1 MRILEY
7 IKLIRVHQWYK
18 NLLIFLPLIFVG
30 ELFIKEIWGVMLLG
44 FIALCL
50 VSSSNYI
57 LNDIIDI
64 KRDKSHPEKK
74 SRPLASGKVSIFEAV
89 LLLIIFLGASI
100 YIAYGLNIMFLACVG
115 FLFLFTLLYSVFLKK
130 EPIADVVAI
139 SINFVVRAVS
149 GAFILKVM
157 ISPWLVVCPFFLA
170 LFLAVGKRDAD
181 LRFMKGNASKH
192 KEVLKHYNLE
202 LTNTMMIISTTCLV
216 IAYSLYSFSRTAL
229 LLLTLPFAIYA
240 IFRYYYLVIKGSEIA
255 RHPEKVYKDWQLV
268 VVGLLWA
275 AIIFI
280 IFYFVLGKINFG
292 FMIK

>member
-18 NLLIFLPLIFVG
+18 NLLIFLPMIFVG

-44 FIALCL
+44 FVALCL
-50 VSSSNYI
+50 ISSSNYV
-57 LNDIIDI
+57 LNDIIDV
-64 KRDKSHPEKK
+64 KRDRAHPEKK
-74 SRPLASGKVSIFEAV
+74 SRPLALGKVSIIEAIIIS
-89 LLLIIFLGASI
+89 LIFLGASI
-100 YIAYGLNIMFLACVG
+100 FIAYSLGIGFLACII
-115 FLFLFTLLYSVFLKK
+115 FLFLFTLFYSLFLKK
-130 EPIADVVAI
+130 EPVADVIAI
-139 SINFVVRAVS
+139 AINFVIRAVS

-157 ISPWLVVCPFFLA
+157 ISPWIIVCPFFLA

-240 IFRYYYLVIKGSEIA
+240 IFRYYSLVINGSEIA
-255 RHPEKVYKDWQLV
+255 RHPEKVYKDWRLV
-268 VVGLLWA
+268 IIGALWA
-275 AIIFI
+275 ILVFA
-280 IFYFVLGKINFG
+280 IFYLILGKIDLG
-292 FMIK
+292 FLIR